1 MNTPHDL
8 DDQSAAVALLAIA
21 ETLEA
26 QHSPNSARA
35 CRYAAARLLEIPELA
50 FRVAHPS
57 VTSPGDALN
66 RVVEF
71 ITNQQRGIE

>member
-1 MNTPHDL
+1 MTHDL

-35 CRYAAARLLEIPELA
+35 CRYAASRLLAIPTLA
-50 FRVAHPS
+50 SRVAHPS
-57 VTSPGDALN
+57 VTSPAEALN

-71 ITNQQRGIE
+71 IVDQQKGIE